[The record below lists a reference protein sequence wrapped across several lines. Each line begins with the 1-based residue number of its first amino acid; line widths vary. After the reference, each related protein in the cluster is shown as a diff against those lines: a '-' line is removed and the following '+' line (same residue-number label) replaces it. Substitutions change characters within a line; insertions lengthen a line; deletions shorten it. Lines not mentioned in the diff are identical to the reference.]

1 MKENKTFLV
10 LGVSLIAVLSIL
22 LGLASAQSR
31 PPMPGPPM
39 MSQNQMPMTP
49 AQMQGQMAQMSA
61 TVKALRAQ
69 LNKINPDLLTGQ
81 ERPMYEYLKLL
92 QTHLETMQAMM
103 GSMQRMMM
111 QMSGMMGR

>member
-1 MKENKTFLV
+1 MKENNTFLV
-10 LGVSLIAVLSIL
+10 LGVALIAVLSM

-31 PPMPGPPM
+31 PPMPGPGM
-39 MSQNQMPMTP
+39 MSQSQMPMSP
-49 AQMQGQMAQMSA
+49 AQMQQQMAQMSA

-92 QTHLETMQAMM
+92 QTHLETMQGMM
-103 GSMQRMMM
+103 GSMQGMMM
-111 QMSGMMGR
+111 QIPGMMGR